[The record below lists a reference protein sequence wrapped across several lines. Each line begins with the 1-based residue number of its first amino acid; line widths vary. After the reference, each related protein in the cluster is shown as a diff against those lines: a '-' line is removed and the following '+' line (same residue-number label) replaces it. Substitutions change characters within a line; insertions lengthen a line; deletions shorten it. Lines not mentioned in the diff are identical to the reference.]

1 MLHQLLGNG
10 IFSMIFHM
18 DIRGSHR
25 YRFFNTVVQCLQDFT
40 ELNPS
45 IPVATFFQEMNDRK
59 SITAEYLQLSLPNL
73 ACYLSCVPFDQV
85 KDWGNVF
92 LHSDQFL
99 RRLWTLSCGSSS
111 KTSSSSNA
119 AETSVTRMSLKGKDH
134 QGASEDVLKLASQV
148 YPYILHSLQHSSRTS
163 ETLFFIK
170 DFHEVD
176 QFDKRKIRQ
185 IAWCCALTRKIPL
198 LIC

>member
-1 MLHQLLGNG
+1 MV
-10 IFSMIFHM
+10 FHM

-25 YRFFNTVVQCLQDFT
+25 YRFFNTVVQCLQDFN

-59 SITAEYLQLSLPNL
+59 SISAEYLQLSLPNL

-85 KDWGNVF
+85 KDWANVF

-99 RRLWTLSCGSSS
+99 RRLWTMSSGSSTRGS
-111 KTSSSSNA
+111 ASSAAAGN
-119 AETSVTRMSLKGKDH
+119 AETSVTTRMSLKGKDH

-148 YPYILHSLQHSSRTS
+148 ITS
-163 ETLFFIK
+163 EYCTL
-170 DFHEVD
+170 
-176 QFDKRKIRQ
+176 DKNIYHFSNFSD
-185 IAWCCALTRKIPL
+185 
-198 LIC
+198 